1 MGKISDTGGFYMTMI
16 TSDLIISKE
25 TGQQLY
31 TIPILNFKSLSAR
44 IRSDQILPGDIQVDV
59 K

>member
-1 MGKISDTGGFYMTMI
+1 MTMI

-25 TGQQLY
+25 TGELLY
-31 TIPILNFKSLSAR
+31 AIPILNFKSSSAR